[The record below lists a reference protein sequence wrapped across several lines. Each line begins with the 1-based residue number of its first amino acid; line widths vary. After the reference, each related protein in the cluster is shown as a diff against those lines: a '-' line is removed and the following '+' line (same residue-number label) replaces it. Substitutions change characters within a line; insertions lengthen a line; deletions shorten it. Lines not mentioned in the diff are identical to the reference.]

1 MKLKSMMIMGLIL
14 LSLLPLYLLYQWLQR
29 KLDPRRSLSRF
40 LSFTAVMF
48 VVVFS
53 YTFLLVFSIRLL
65 FPGA

>member
-29 KLDPRRSLSRF
+29 KMDPRRSLSRF

-53 YTFLLVFSIRLL
+53 YTFLLVFSIRLF

>member
-29 KLDPRRSLSRF
+29 KMDPRRSLSRF